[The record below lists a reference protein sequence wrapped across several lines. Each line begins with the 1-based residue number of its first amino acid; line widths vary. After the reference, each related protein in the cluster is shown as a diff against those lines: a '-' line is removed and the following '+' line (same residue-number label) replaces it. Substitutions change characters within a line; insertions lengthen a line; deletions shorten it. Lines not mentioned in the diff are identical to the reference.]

1 MRFHLVLPL
10 ADASVF
16 LDSFPPLSLAGSALE
31 VVFCD
36 LCLLGVGAC
45 FCGGFFYRT
54 LLLRG
59 VGWVEAV
66 LYLLQPVPFCGGF
79 VVWDGGGLVG
89 SPLGVEERPD
99 DSHRSRVL
107 LSLHFVSSSFSEFLG
122 FCVSCLIFKSLKFV
136 WVFYCGHYYF

>member
-10 ADASVF
+10 SDASVF

-66 LYLLQPVPFCGGF
+66 LYLLHPVPFCGGF
-79 VVWDGGGLVG
+79 VVWDGRGLVG

-99 DSHRSRVL
+99 DLRQSRGL
-107 LSLHFVSSSFSEFLG
+107 FIFTFRFLFPCQSFL
-122 FCVSCLIFKSLKFV
+122 VFKFPV
-136 WVFYCGHYYF
+136 WFSNC